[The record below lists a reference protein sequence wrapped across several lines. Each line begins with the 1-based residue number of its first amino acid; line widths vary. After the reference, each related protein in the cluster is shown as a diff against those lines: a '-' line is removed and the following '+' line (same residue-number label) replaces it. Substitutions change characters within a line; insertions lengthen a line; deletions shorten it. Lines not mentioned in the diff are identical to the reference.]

1 MPAAA
6 PASRHGGV
14 PGRPEMIEI
23 RLGPFDLW
31 ACPHQ
36 ARFGKAKLKA

>member
-1 MPAAA
+1 
-6 PASRHGGV
+6 
-14 PGRPEMIEI
+14 MIEI